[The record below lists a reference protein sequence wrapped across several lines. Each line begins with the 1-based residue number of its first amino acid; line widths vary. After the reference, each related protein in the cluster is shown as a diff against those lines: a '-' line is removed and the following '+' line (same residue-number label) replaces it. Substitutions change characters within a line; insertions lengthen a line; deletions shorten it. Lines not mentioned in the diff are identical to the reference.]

1 MKQKNRADIVRTIVL
16 AVLGIVVIIPLF
28 MLVVSSLKGTRQE
41 IMTDM
46 GSWRAFWVTDPTF
59 NNFIHILGPESLT
72 PFGRYFLNSIIIM
85 AATIGAT
92 LVVATMAGYALL
104 RGKFRFNSIL
114 LLAITALYIIPVEA
128 IMLPMLYEVIGIGI
142 TDTYIVQIVP
152 FIANPLYIFLLYQ
165 FFRQVP
171 ESIAEAALLEGA
183 DFFRIFRSIYV
194 PLNVP
199 ALATV
204 AILQGLD
211 MWNQYLWPLL
221 VTQTDRVKPISV
233 AIASFFGEDTIYWN
247 YAMAASV
254 LMIAP
259 VVVFFLAFQRFF
271 IRSVA
276 SSAVKG

>member
-1 MKQKNRADIVRTIVL
+1 MTQKKQTNTVRTI
-16 AVLGIVVIIPLF
+16 VLGIVVILPLF
-28 MLVVSSLKGTRQE
+28 MLVVSSLKATRQE

-46 GSWRAFWVTDPTF
+46 GSWRAFWVTDPTLH
-59 NNFIHILGPESLT
+59 NFIHILGPESLT
-72 PFGRYFLNSIIIM
+72 PFGRYFVNSVIVM
-85 AATIGAT
+85 AFTIAGT
-92 LVVATMAGYALL
+92 LVIATMAGYALQ
-104 RGKFRFNSIL
+104 RGKFRFNSVL
-114 LLAITALYIIPVEA
+114 VVGITALYIIPVEA

-142 TDTYIVQIVP
+142 TDTYLVQIVP
-152 FIANPLYIFLLYQ
+152 FVANPLYIFLFYQ

-171 ESIAEAALLEGA
+171 VSIAEAALIEGA
-183 DFFRIFRSIYV
+183 SFFHIFRSIYL

-204 AILQGLD
+204 SILQGLD

-221 VTQTDRVKPISV
+221 VTQTDRVRPISV

-254 LMIAP
+254 VMIAP
-259 VVVFFLAFQRFF
+259 VVIFFLAFQRFF